1 MNAST
6 AYRELPRA
14 ALDMQRIEA
23 LWLFAPGCRSVHSVL
38 PDGRMD
44 LLVRFRLDA
53 AGRIADPRLIVA
65 GPAQRAA
72 PLPTA
77 ADTALLGLRFHV
89 GWGGRCLGLAPSDLR
104 DSVLLD
110 AEVRRLLGARATPLL
125 RARTLP
131 HLQAALST
139 LGQALAHAAEAT
151 PSHLRTIV
159 AIRRLHASG
168 GGLAIAALA
177 RTVGISPRSL
187 RRDITDTVGLSA
199 KTLASVVRFQ
209 HSLHL
214 RRQHGQMSLAEL
226 ACAAGYSDQAH
237 MTREF
242 RALGGFTPAATPDLP
257 LLQLSL

>member
-1 MNAST
+1 MNASA

-14 ALDMQRIEA
+14 ALDAQRIEA
-23 LWLFAPGCRSVHSVL
+23 LWFFAPGCRGVHSVL

-44 LLVRFRLDA
+44 LLVRCRLDA
-53 AGRIADPRLIVA
+53 AERVADLRLIVA

-77 ADTALLGLRFHV
+77 CDTALLGLRFHV
-89 GWGGRCLGLAPSDLR
+89 GWGGRCLGLAPPSLR

-110 AEVRRLLGARATPLL
+110 ADVRRLLGARAAPLL
-125 RARTLP
+125 RARTLAQ
-131 HLQAALST
+131 LQAALSA
-139 LGQALAHAAEAT
+139 LGQRLAHDAEAT
-151 PSHLRTIV
+151 PGHLRTLA
-159 AIRRLHASG
+159 AIRHLHASG
-168 GGLAIAALA
+168 GGLPIAALA

-187 RRDITDTVGLSA
+187 RRDIADTVGLSA

-214 RRQHGQMSLAEL
+214 RRKHARMSLAEL

-242 RALGGFTPAATPDLP
+242 RSLGGFTPAATPDLP